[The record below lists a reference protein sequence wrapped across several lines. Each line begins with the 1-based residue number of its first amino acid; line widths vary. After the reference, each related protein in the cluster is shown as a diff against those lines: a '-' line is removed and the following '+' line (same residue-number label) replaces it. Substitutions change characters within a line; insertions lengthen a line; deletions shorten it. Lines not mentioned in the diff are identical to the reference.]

1 MDLRTPVVP
10 IMAGS
15 RSSFDLLVLLL
26 ENEEWEVSLMIYV
39 AYLLHISHV
48 EVEGTRGVDDGL
60 EGRVRDDGLVES
72 IFLSDVFY
80 DGEVELVFAV
90 AGVGFCD
97 LVGFFL
103 GADGCDDAVA
113 LLQQVFEDVG
123 GDDCDLLLVGGS
135 GWRNYC
141 LIGLTYSRS
150 RR

>member
-1 MDLRTPVVP
+1 M
-10 IMAGS
+10 I
-15 RSSFDLLVLLL
+15 SFFL
-26 ENEEWEVSLMIYV
+26 S
-39 AYLLHISHV
+39 YLLHISHV
-48 EVEGTRGVDDGL
+48 KVEGTRSVDDGL
-60 EGRVRDDGLVES
+60 EGRVRDDGFVKG
-72 IFLSDVFY
+72 IFLGDVFY

-135 GWRNYC
+135 GWRNCC